1 MDALILRKINPTPR
15 FCAIRS
21 EIPVVAT
28 KHQKADPIAMPKD
41 AIQTILRFPLI
52 PIEAAKKVLGPGNQ
66 TARQKIP
73 HADRKFN
80 HILNKN

>member
-1 MDALILRKINPTPR
+1 
-15 FCAIRS
+15 
-21 EIPVVAT
+21 
-28 KHQKADPIAMPKD
+28 MPKD